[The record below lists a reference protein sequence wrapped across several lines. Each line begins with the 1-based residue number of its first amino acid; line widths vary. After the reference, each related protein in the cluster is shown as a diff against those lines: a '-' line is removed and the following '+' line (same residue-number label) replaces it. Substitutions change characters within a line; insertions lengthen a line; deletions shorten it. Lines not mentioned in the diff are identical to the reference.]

1 MLVGY
6 IEIENFKLFGSK
18 QRIEL
23 GHPTVLIGP
32 NNSGK
37 TSAIQALAFWAQ
49 ALRTWFDAKK
59 ETNAKD
65 RTSTALNRL
74 NIVAVPVQQTR
85 FFWHNA
91 VVRTG
96 RKDVSLKISV
106 GIWFRKDLI
115 PLTMEFRNNGDEIV
129 YCKPDDAAQK
139 NPAFLSHAASIRVEL
154 LYSMSGIET
163 EEAIL
168 QPGRIDV
175 LLGQGQT
182 AQVLRNLALV
192 VAREAPGDWGAIQGL
207 MNRLFGIELDQ
218 PRETARG
225 AIDLKY
231 RQPNVKNALDISL
244 AGRGLQQML
253 LIFAYLYSHKN
264 CVLMIDEPDAHL
276 EILRQ
281 KQIYVLLRE
290 IGRQNEAQVVLATH
304 SEVVLEEA
312 LEENLTLLIDGK
324 ADNITAKNAI
334 RNSLLH
340 FGAAHYVKARERGYV
355 LYVEGAT
362 DIDALRS
369 LAERLHHPVVRIWDE
384 RINTYY
390 VQNNYP
396 LQDAEAEIARVE
408 GGFGM
413 TPKKH
418 FFALRDMV
426 PNLVGLAILDSD
438 SLERSSSTEGGLTT
452 LYWKKYEIENYF
464 VTPEVL
470 RAFSVAKI
478 GQFELFD
485 GFVREIED
493 ILASLIAESLF
504 GGSNSDMAAYADAP
518 PPAARLIWEAR
529 TERLKL
535 SKFAEKFFSAL
546 ALKTGGAPLLSKGQ
560 YHLLIEYVDSASLA
574 AEIGEKLDAIQ
585 EMFKQSR

>member
-192 VAREAPGDWGAIQGL
+192 VAREAPGDWVAIQGL
-207 MNRLFGIELDQ
+207 MNRLFGIELD
-218 PRETARG
+218 
-225 AIDLKY
+225 
-231 RQPNVKNALDISL
+231 
-244 AGRGLQQML
+244 
-253 LIFAYLYSHKN
+253 
-264 CVLMIDEPDAHL
+264 
-276 EILRQ
+276 
-281 KQIYVLLRE
+281 
-290 IGRQNEAQVVLATH
+290 
-304 SEVVLEEA
+304 
-312 LEENLTLLIDGK
+312 
-324 ADNITAKNAI
+324 
-334 RNSLLH
+334 
-340 FGAAHYVKARERGYV
+340 
-355 LYVEGAT
+355 
-362 DIDALRS
+362 
-369 LAERLHHPVVRIWDE
+369 
-384 RINTYY
+384 
-390 VQNNYP
+390 
-396 LQDAEAEIARVE
+396 
-408 GGFGM
+408 
-413 TPKKH
+413 
-418 FFALRDMV
+418 
-426 PNLVGLAILDSD
+426 
-438 SLERSSSTEGGLTT
+438 
-452 LYWKKYEIENYF
+452 
-464 VTPEVL
+464 
-470 RAFSVAKI
+470 
-478 GQFELFD
+478 
-485 GFVREIED
+485 
-493 ILASLIAESLF
+493 
-504 GGSNSDMAAYADAP
+504 
-518 PPAARLIWEAR
+518 AARPNDIP
-529 TERLKL
+529 
-535 SKFAEKFFSAL
+535 L
-546 ALKTGGAPLLSKGQ
+546 APDHHG
-560 YHLLIEYVDSASLA
+560 
-574 AEIGEKLDAIQ
+574 
-585 EMFKQSR
+585 